1 MRKEARMR
9 EGIERE
15 LQDEKEEKHG
25 VERAQVTEARLQIE
39 LQLELAGVEEN
50 KTIIKRKKRMKKTMR
65 LMVVMMTIVF
75 MAAMTASCDEGG
87 DSSSSGQGSLTPDSS
102 IPVMS
107 DIKYELSPQ
116 AVIVPESVA
125 RQISD
130 VDTLRQVITLPATG
144 DMPEV
149 GQVLIINTPTQQI
162 PEGLLAKVKSV
173 KETSQGYEVRYD
185 HADLMEAFESI
196 DIPEQYV
203 PLNDRVEHIYD
214 MDGNEV
220 AYTRGDITR
229 ASGIQSIELKLP
241 EKALGFD
248 GIEITPKMS
257 IDLLMRYVLQAADYE
272 IDYAHCIIDGEI
284 TVGGDL
290 TLKKYAESK
299 LLEKYI
305 PLVRITFVP
314 ITVGPVVITPWAQ
327 LNFIIKAEGAITLE
341 ASISYT
347 RSVRADLHY
356 QKGHGFSVDMKPLP
370 EDPDA
375 LKYTF
380 GPKFEGGFSYGLGAA
395 VVAGVYGKTFAMGGS
410 FNLLNKY
417 TISTKLDL
425 VALEGGIMD
434 YLEACVFPVSTLKGS
449 KWNFAK
455 WEGFTLNQSAVL
467 GFSGNL
473 SVLFKDLKP
482 FNVADI
488 NIPLDSSP
496 IMPQVEI
503 KEDDFYNLSENGK
516 EVKLTLHHKQKS
528 VLDDLTEFRAEFKPL
543 SSGDNK
549 KTIVKYF
556 NFDDETRNWL
566 KSEVKGKD
574 VTTNVTVPIEE
585 DESYDITVYMNVV
598 GIDIPIFVG
607 KTGEEEAEIRTDVR
621 SLDISFSVHTAG
633 FDNSDHKEG
642 GDYYIYED
650 FQVSKSGKTLTITG
664 KKRDSMFVGADN
676 VTFSFTVDF
685 STPKAPV
692 VTNFELQSNGYR
704 THGGHEDTNVDWS
717 LKANYIPL
725 EKIWNYGGTAENYV
739 FRATEADGLKITS
752 YSRYEEYYVTDENQG
767 VWNFSLSSNPEN
779 IIGIIISYP

>member
-1 MRKEARMR
+1 
-9 EGIERE
+9 
-15 LQDEKEEKHG
+15 
-25 VERAQVTEARLQIE
+25 
-39 LQLELAGVEEN
+39 
-50 KTIIKRKKRMKKTMR
+50 MKKTMR
-65 LMVVMMTIVF
+65 LMVVMMAIVF

-220 AYTRGDITR
+220 AYTRGEITR

-241 EKALGFD
+241 EKALGFQ

-566 KSEVKGKD
+566 KSEVKGLD

-585 DESYDITVYMNVV
+585 DESYDITVYMHFSYGMVELPNDMNVV
-598 GIDIPIFVG
+598 GIDIPIFVSESKG
-607 KTGEEEAEIRTDVR
+607 LGELSKISFSSNASCMMNGEEE
-621 SLDISFSVHTAG
+621 FG
-633 FDNSDHKEG
+633 FDYGGVLSDYFGCSIRPEKYKFTYTPIGKNGSFKCTATINDEFEDAEYKRHKQKGSFLFTVYKQNNGSFGNAQDVEWQ
-642 GDYYIYED
+642 YEEEIYNTLYKLKLNFKE
-650 FQVSKSGKTLTITG
+650 SGKATDIPLTWTNKNGTSFLWEG
-664 KKRDSMFVGADN
+664 KKSEGMKVSSYSHSGVITDEKGEVKKKYDFSSAVDCEVSIGAD
-676 VTFSFTVDF
+676 
-685 STPKAPV
+685 
-692 VTNFELQSNGYR
+692 FES
-704 THGGHEDTNVDWS
+704 
-717 LKANYIPL
+717 K
-725 EKIWNYGGTAENYV
+725 
-739 FRATEADGLKITS
+739 
-752 YSRYEEYYVTDENQG
+752 
-767 VWNFSLSSNPEN
+767 
-779 IIGIIISYP
+779 